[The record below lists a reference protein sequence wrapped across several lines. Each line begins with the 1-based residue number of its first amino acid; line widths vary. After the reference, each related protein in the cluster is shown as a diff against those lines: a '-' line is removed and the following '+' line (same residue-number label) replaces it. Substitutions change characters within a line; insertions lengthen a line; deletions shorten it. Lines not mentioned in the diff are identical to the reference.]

1 MTPIFLQKSLV
12 EELKA
17 LFAGFCS
24 KDDVVGKCSQVNIF
38 PQDLPIAFGGDEEER
53 VPYIIVRID
62 SGNIQEL
69 NQQERV
75 EMILVFCVKSTNE
88 NRQGY
93 LDVMNMIQ
101 RVKDRFFR
109 KFRLGEYFFF
119 EPPFEWAVQE
129 EDTFPYFY
137 GAVKMNFYCPAII
150 LEGDLC

>member
-1 MTPIFLQKSLV
+1 MTPIFLQRSLV

-17 LFAGFCS
+17 LFADFCS
-24 KDDVVGKCSQVNIF
+24 TDDVSGKRPKFNVYS
-38 PQDLPIAFGGDEEER
+38 QDLPITLGGDDEER
-53 VPYIIVRID
+53 VPYVIVRID
-62 SGNIQEL
+62 NGNIQEL
-69 NQQERV
+69 NEQERV
-75 EMILVFCVKSTNE
+75 EIILVFCVKATNE

-101 RVKDRFFR
+101 RVKERFF
-109 KFRLGEYFFF
+109 KNFRVGEYFFF

-150 LEGDLC
+150 LEDGLI